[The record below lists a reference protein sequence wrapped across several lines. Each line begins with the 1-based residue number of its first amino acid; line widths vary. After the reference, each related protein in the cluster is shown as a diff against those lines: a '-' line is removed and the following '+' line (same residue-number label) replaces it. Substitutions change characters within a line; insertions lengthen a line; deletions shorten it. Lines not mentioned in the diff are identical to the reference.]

1 MAYSTIPKG
10 SLHMNPVIYTGNGS
24 ADRAITG
31 AGFAPNWVWI
41 KKRSS
46 ADVHYIFDSVR
57 GADIQ
62 LQSNSNAAQYDYSG
76 DANRSLTAFDS
87 DGFTLGTNEGVNHNS
102 QTFVSWNWKEN
113 GTGSSNTNGSITSTV
128 SANATAGFSIVKWTG
143 SGANATVG
151 HGLGVTPSMLI
162 VKNATGTGNWRIW
175 NQNLSSAQTLE
186 LNATSGAL
194 TSAGQFNSSAT
205 FNSNVFSV
213 GGEGDTNES
222 SSTIVAYCF
231 SEIKGFSK
239 FGTYVGN
246 GSTDGTFVYTGFK
259 PAFILQKRYDNNG
272 EGWGMFDTTR
282 SPINE
287 SKNMLLANSN
297 ALEDTS
303 NAARI
308 DFLSN
313 GFKWRTTD
321 TWFNPNG
328 GSCIYMAFAENPF
341 VATSGTSAIPVTAR

>member
-102 QTFVSWNWKEN
+102 QTFVSWNWYLFCKM
-113 GTGSSNTNGSITSTV
+113 
-128 SANATAGFSIVKWTG
+128 K
-143 SGANATVG
+143 
-151 HGLGVTPSMLI
+151 
-162 VKNATGTGNWRIW
+162 
-175 NQNLSSAQTLE
+175 
-186 LNATSGAL
+186 
-194 TSAGQFNSSAT
+194 AGQFNSSAT

-259 PAFILQKRYDNNG
+259 PAFLIVKKTDSVNS
-272 EGWGMFDTTR
+272 WVMFDNKR
-282 SPINE
+282 S
-287 SKNMLLANSN
+287 SS
-297 ALEDTS
+297 
-303 NAARI
+303 
-308 DFLSN
+308 
-313 GFKWRTTD
+313 
-321 TWFNPNG
+321 G
-328 GSCIYMAFAENPF
+328 GSNEIDY
-341 VATSGTSAIPVTAR
+341 SLTANEAVGYY